1 MDTQTILVVDD
12 DASFRKTLSDILRAK
27 GYTIRVAG
35 TAEAAL
41 KWAEEERPGVAVVDI
56 RLEETSGLELV
67 RALRERLPA
76 TECIVLTGYVSQAS
90 AIEAINVGVYSY
102 LQKPCDVD
110 QLLVTIRRA
119 LERQEAERVLKE
131 RERYFRSLLHTIR
144 EDIVVIDSDYK
155 IVDMNDTYL
164 ASTGHRREEVIGQ
177 RCFAVSS
184 GCGFSHDEQ
193 RERRML
199 REVFEAGEPRKCQH
213 LYTRADGTQAWV
225 DILFSPF
232 KAETGEIAYV
242 IESARDI
249 TDLMR
254 AQEALWESEE
264 RVRLIS
270 GNVPVVVY
278 SALPDAHST
287 NLFVSGRTSE
297 LTGYS
302 GDQFMR
308 DAELWSSIV
317 HCDDRTR
324 VWETIQEHRRTKRP
338 LDVEYRIISRDNTIK
353 WIRDKATPVLDQ
365 SGQIIRIDGF
375 MEDITERKRV
385 EEELRKHR
393 EHLEELVEERTADL
407 RRMVNAMAGR
417 EIRMAELKDVIRK
430 LRAQLAEA
438 GLKPVADDPL
448 LGEGS

>member
-1 MDTQTILVVDD
+1 MATQTILIVDD
-12 DASFRKTLSDILRAK
+12 DASFRRTLSDTLKAK
-27 GYTIRVAG
+27 GYTIRVAS

-41 KWAEEERPGVAVVDI
+41 ERAEEERPGVVVVDI
-56 RLEETSGLELV
+56 RLEETSGLELI
-67 RALRERLPA
+67 RALRKRLPVID
-76 TECIVLTGYVSQAS
+76 CIVLTDCVSQAL
-90 AIEAINVGVYSY
+90 AIEAINAGVYSY

-110 QLLVTIRRA
+110 QLLVTIHGV
-119 LERQEAERVLKE
+119 LEKQEAERALKE
-131 RERYFRSLLHTIR
+131 RERYFRSLLHAIR
-144 EDIVVIDSDYK
+144 EDIVVIDSDYR

-177 RCFAVSS
+177 RCFDLSS
-184 GCGFSHDEQ
+184 GCGLSHDEQ
-193 RERRML
+193 SEQCML
-199 REVFEAGEPRKCQH
+199 REVFETGEPRRCQR

-249 TDLMR
+249 TDLMS

-264 RVRLIS
+264 RVRLLS

-287 NLFVSGRTSE
+287 NVFISGRTSE

-302 GDQFMR
+302 GDQFMQ
-308 DAELWSSIV
+308 DPELWSSIV
-317 HCDDRTR
+317 HSDDKTR
-324 VWETIQEHRRTKRP
+324 VWETIQEHRRIKRP
-338 LDVEYRIISRDNTIK
+338 LDVEYRIICRDNTIK
-353 WIRDKATPVLDQ
+353 WIRDKATPMLDE
-365 SGQIIRIDGF
+365 SGQIIQIDGF

-393 EHLEELVEERTADL
+393 ERLEEMVEERTADL

-430 LRAQLAEA
+430 LRAQLEEA
-438 GLKPVADDPL
+438 GLEPVADDPL
-448 LGEGS
+448 LGKGL